1 MRQKTIIKFVALLL
15 FTTSFCAKA
24 QTTLEEYNYITKG
37 YKVQTDSGLDMK
49 KGYELSDIDENSTDE
64 RTAQLKVLNR
74 VKAGKK
80 EIAAYMIIYQLKG
93 SEKEYMCIPNP
104 KSIEEVKTNY
114 WNALYNNSGNSSA
127 RLQLICYLLTNQLKW

>member
-64 RTAQLKVLNR
+64 RTAQLKVLT
-74 VKAGKK
+74 
-80 EIAAYMIIYQLKG
+80 I
-93 SEKEYMCIPNP
+93 NP
-104 KSIEEVKTNY
+104 
-114 WNALYNNSGNSSA
+114 
-127 RLQLICYLLTNQLKW
+127 